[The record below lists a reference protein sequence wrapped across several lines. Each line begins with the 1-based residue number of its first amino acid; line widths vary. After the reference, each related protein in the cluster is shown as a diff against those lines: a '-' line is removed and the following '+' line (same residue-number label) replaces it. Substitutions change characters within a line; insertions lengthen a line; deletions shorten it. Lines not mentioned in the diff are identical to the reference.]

1 MIQDLT
7 PKEFKDYLV
16 DDEVTLVDVREQW
29 EFDICQI
36 KGAIL
41 IPLGEIAKSYVNLNK
56 DSKIALYCHSGI
68 RSMHVADFL
77 LSQGFQSL
85 VNLQGGIDAWT
96 QDIDTT
102 LRKILSE

>member
-1 MIQDLT
+1 MIQDLN

-16 DDEVTLVDVREQW
+16 DNEVALIDVREQW

-41 IPLGEIAKSYVNLNK
+41 MPMDEIGESYVNLNK
-56 DSKIALYCHSGI
+56 DSNIALYCHSGI

-77 LSQGFQSL
+77 LSKGFQSL
-85 VNLQGGIDAWT
+85 ANLRGGIDAWA
-96 QDIDTT
+96 QEIDTT
-102 LRKILSE
+102 VERY

>member
-1 MIQDLT
+1 MIKDLT
-7 PKEFKDYLV
+7 PKEFKDYLL
-16 DDEVTLVDVREQW
+16 DDEVILVDVREQW

-41 IPLGEIAKSYVNLNK
+41 IPMGEIAISYENLDK

-77 LSQGFQSL
+77 LSKDFES
-85 VNLQGGIDAWT
+85 VANLQGGIDAWA
-96 QDIDTT
+96 QEIDTT
-102 LRKILSE
+102 VERY

>member
-1 MIQDLT
+1 MIKDLT
-7 PKEFKDYLV
+7 PKEFKDYLL
-16 DDEVTLVDVREQW
+16 DGEVILVDVREQW

-41 IPLGEIAKSYVNLNK
+41 IPMGEIAISYENLDK

-77 LSQGFQSL
+77 SSKDFES
-85 VNLQGGIDAWT
+85 VTNLQGGIDAWA
-96 QDIDTT
+96 QEIDTT
-102 LRKILSE
+102 VERY

>member
-1 MIQDLT
+1 MIQDLP
-7 PKEFKDYLV
+7 PKEFKNYLI
-16 DDEVTLVDVREQW
+16 DNKVTLVDVREQW

-36 KGAIL
+36 NGAIL
-41 IPLGEIAKSYVNLNK
+41 MPMGEIANTYVNLNK

-85 VNLQGGIDAWT
+85 ANLQGGIDAWT
-96 QDIDTT
+96 QEIDTT
-102 LRKILSE
+102 LERY

>member
-7 PKEFKDYLV
+7 PQEFRDFV
-16 DDEVTLVDVREQW
+16 ADDEVTLVDVREKW

-41 IPLGEIAKSYVNLNK
+41 IPMGEITENYVNLNK
-56 DSKIALYCHSGI
+56 DKKIALYCHSGI

-77 LSQGFQSL
+77 LSKGFQSL
-85 VNLQGGIDAWT
+85 ANLQGGIDAWA
-96 QDIDTT
+96 QEIDTT
-102 LRKILSE
+102 VERY

>member
-16 DDEVTLVDVREQW
+16 DNEVTLVDVREQW

-41 IPLGEIAKSYVNLNK
+41 MPLGEISKSYINLNM
-56 DSKIALYCHSGI
+56 DSNIALYCHSGI

-77 LSQGFQSL
+77 LSKGFQSL
-85 VNLQGGIDAWT
+85 ANLQGGIDAWA
-96 QDIDTT
+96 QKIDTT
-102 LRKILSE
+102 VERY

>member
-1 MIQDLT
+1 MIKDLT
-7 PKEFKDYLV
+7 PKQFKDYLL
-16 DDEVTLVDVREQW
+16 DDEVILVDVREQW

-41 IPLGEIAKSYVNLNK
+41 IPMGEIAISYENLDK

-77 LSQGFQSL
+77 LSKDFDS
-85 VNLQGGIDAWT
+85 VANLQGGIDAWA
-96 QDIDTT
+96 QEIDT
-102 LRKILSE
+102 RVERY

>member
-7 PKEFKDYLV
+7 PKEFRDCLM

-41 IPLGEIAKSYVNLNK
+41 MPMGEIAKSYVNLNK
-56 DSKIALYCHSGI
+56 DKKIALYCHSGI

-77 LSQGFQSL
+77 LSKGFQSL
-85 VNLQGGIDAWT
+85 VNLQGGIDAWA
-96 QDIDTT
+96 QEIDTT
-102 LRKILSE
+102 VERY

>member
-1 MIQDLT
+1 MIQDLY

-16 DDEVTLVDVREQW
+16 DNEVTLVDVREQW

-41 IPLGEIAKSYVNLNK
+41 MAMGEITMSYVNLHK

-77 LSQGFQSL
+77 LSQGFESL
-85 VNLQGGIDAWT
+85 ANLQGGIEAWA
-96 QDIDTT
+96 QEIDTT
-102 LRKILSE
+102 VERY

>member
-1 MIQDLT
+1 MIKDLT
-7 PKEFKDYLV
+7 PKQFKDYLL
-16 DDEVTLVDVREQW
+16 DDEVILVDVREQW

-41 IPLGEIAKSYVNLNK
+41 IPMGEIAISYENLDK

-77 LSQGFQSL
+77 SSKDFES
-85 VNLQGGIDAWT
+85 VTNLQGGIDAWA
-96 QDIDTT
+96 QEIDTT
-102 LRKILSE
+102 LKRY

>member
-1 MIQDLT
+1 MIQDLN

-16 DDEVTLVDVREQW
+16 DNEVTLVDVREQW

-41 IPLGEIAKSYVNLNK
+41 IPLGEIAKSYANLNK
-56 DSKIALYCHSGI
+56 DSNIALYCHSGI

-77 LSQGFQSL
+77 LSKGFQSL
-85 VNLQGGIDAWT
+85 SNLQGGIDAWA
-96 QDIDTT
+96 QEIDTT
-102 LRKILSE
+102 IERY

>member
-7 PKEFKDYLV
+7 PKEFKDYLI

-36 KGAIL
+36 SGAIL
-41 IPLGEIAKSYVNLNK
+41 MPMGEIAMTYVNLNK

-68 RSMHVADFL
+68 RSMRVADFL

-85 VNLQGGIDAWT
+85 ANLQGGIDAWT
-96 QDIDTT
+96 QEIDTT
-102 LRKILSE
+102 LERY

>member
-7 PKEFKDYLV
+7 PKEFRDCLV
-16 DDEVTLVDVREQW
+16 DDEVTLVDVREKW

-41 IPLGEIAKSYVNLNK
+41 IPMGEITENYVNLNK
-56 DSKIALYCHSGI
+56 NKKIALYCHSGI

-77 LSQGFQSL
+77 LSKGFQSL
-85 VNLQGGIDAWT
+85 VNLQGGIDAWA
-96 QDIDTT
+96 QEIDTT
-102 LRKILSE
+102 VERY

>member
-36 KGAIL
+36 SGAIL
-41 IPLGEIAKSYVNLNK
+41 MPRGEIANSYVNHNK
-56 DSKIALYCHSGI
+56 DNKIALNCHSGI

-85 VNLQGGIDAWT
+85 ANLQGGIEAWT
-96 QDIDTT
+96 KEIDTT
-102 LRKILSE
+102 LERY

>member
-16 DDEVTLVDVREQW
+16 DDEVALVDVRELW

-41 IPLGEIAKSYVNLNK
+41 MPLGEIAMTYVNLNK

-68 RSMHVADFL
+68 RSMHVANFL

-85 VNLQGGIDAWT
+85 ANLQGGIDAWA
-96 QDIDTT
+96 QEIDTT
-102 LRKILSE
+102 VERY

>member
-16 DDEVTLVDVREQW
+16 EDEVTLVDVREQC

-41 IPLGEIAKSYVNLNK
+41 MPMGEIAKSYVNLNK

-77 LSQGFQSL
+77 LSKGFQSL
-85 VNLQGGIDAWT
+85 ANLQGGIDAWALE
-96 QDIDTT
+96 IDTT
-102 LRKILSE
+102 VERY

>member
-7 PKEFKDYLV
+7 TKEFKDYLV
-16 DDEVTLVDVREQW
+16 DNEVTLIDVREQW

-41 IPLGEIAKSYVNLNK
+41 MPLGEIAMTYVNLNK

-77 LSQGFQSL
+77 ISKGFQSL
-85 VNLQGGIDAWT
+85 ANLQGGVDAWA
-96 QDIDTT
+96 QEIDTT
-102 LRKILSE
+102 IERY

>member
-1 MIQDLT
+1 MIQDLN

-16 DDEVTLVDVREQW
+16 DNEVTLVDVREQW

-41 IPLGEIAKSYVNLNK
+41 MPLGEIAMSYVNLNK

-77 LSQGFQSL
+77 LSKGFQSL
-85 VNLQGGIDAWT
+85 ANLQGGIDAWA
-96 QDIDTT
+96 QEIDTT
-102 LRKILSE
+102 VERY

>member
-7 PKEFKDYLV
+7 PKEFRDCLV

-41 IPLGEIAKSYVNLNK
+41 IPMGEIAENYVNLNK
-56 DSKIALYCHSGI
+56 NKKIALYCHSGI

-77 LSQGFQSL
+77 LSKGFQSL
-85 VNLQGGIDAWT
+85 ANLQGGIDAWA
-96 QDIDTT
+96 QEIDTT
-102 LRKILSE
+102 VERY

>member
-1 MIQDLT
+1 MIKDLT
-7 PKEFKDYLV
+7 PKEFKDYLL
-16 DDEVTLVDVREQW
+16 DDEVILVDVREQW

-41 IPLGEIAKSYVNLNK
+41 IPMGEIAISYENLDK

-77 LSQGFQSL
+77 LSKDFDS
-85 VNLQGGIDAWT
+85 VANLQGGIDAWA
-96 QDIDTT
+96 QEIDTT
-102 LRKILSE
+102 VERY

>member
-1 MIQDLT
+1 MIKDLT
-7 PKEFKDYLV
+7 PKEFKDYLL
-16 DDEVTLVDVREQW
+16 DDEVILVDVREQW

-41 IPLGEIAKSYVNLNK
+41 IPMGEIAISYENLDK

-77 LSQGFQSL
+77 LSKDFDS
-85 VNLQGGIDAWT
+85 VANLQGGIDAWA
-96 QDIDTT
+96 QEIDTIVE
-102 LRKILSE
+102 RY

>member
-41 IPLGEIAKSYVNLNK
+41 MPLSEIGKSYLNLNK

-85 VNLQGGIDAWT
+85 ANLQCGIDAWT
-96 QDIDTT
+96 QEIDTT
-102 LRKILSE
+102 LERY

>member
-7 PKEFKDYLV
+7 PKEFRDYLV

-41 IPLGEIAKSYVNLNK
+41 IPMGEITENYVNLNK
-56 DSKIALYCHSGI
+56 NKKIALYCHSGI

-77 LSQGFQSL
+77 LSKGFQSL
-85 VNLQGGIDAWT
+85 ANLQGGIDAWA
-96 QDIDTT
+96 QEIDTT
-102 LRKILSE
+102 VERY

>member
-16 DDEVTLVDVREQW
+16 DDEVILVDVREQW

-41 IPLGEIAKSYVNLNK
+41 MPLERLPRV
-56 DSKIALYCHSGI
+56 
-68 RSMHVADFL
+68 M
-77 LSQGFQSL
+77 
-85 VNLQGGIDAWT
+85 
-96 QDIDTT
+96 
-102 LRKILSE
+102 

>member
-1 MIQDLT
+1 MIKDLT
-7 PKEFKDYLV
+7 PKQFKDYLL
-16 DDEVTLVDVREQW
+16 DDEVILVDVREQW

-41 IPLGEIAKSYVNLNK
+41 IPLGEISLSYENLDK

-77 LSQGFQSL
+77 LSKDFDS
-85 VNLQGGIDAWT
+85 VANLQGGIDAWA
-96 QDIDTT
+96 QEIDTT
-102 LRKILSE
+102 VERY

>member
-7 PKEFKDYLV
+7 PKEFRDCLV
-16 DDEVTLVDVREQW
+16 NDEVTLVDVREQW

-41 IPLGEIAKSYVNLNK
+41 IPMGEITENYVNLNK
-56 DSKIALYCHSGI
+56 NKKIALYCHSGI

-77 LSQGFQSL
+77 LSKGFQSL
-85 VNLQGGIDAWT
+85 ANLQGGIDAWA
-96 QDIDTT
+96 QEIDTT
-102 LRKILSE
+102 VERY

>member
-7 PKEFKDYLV
+7 PQEFKDYLV
-16 DDEVTLVDVREQW
+16 DDEVILVDVRGQW

-41 IPLGEIAKSYVNLNK
+41 MPLGEIANSYVTLNK

-85 VNLQGGIDAWT
+85 ANLQGGIDSWA
-96 QDIDTT
+96 QEIDTT
-102 LRKILSE
+102 VERY

>member
-7 PKEFKDYLV
+7 PNEFKDYLV

-41 IPLGEIAKSYVNLNK
+41 IPLGEIAESYVNLNK
-56 DSKIALYCHSGI
+56 DSKVALYCHSGI

-77 LSQGFQSL
+77 LSKGYQSL
-85 VNLQGGIDAWT
+85 ANLQGGIDAWA
-96 QDIDTT
+96 QEIDTT
-102 LRKILSE
+102 VERY